1 MCRFLLYLGDP
12 VVVSD
17 LITEPENSLI
27 HQSFH
32 SEEREEPLNGDG
44 FGLAWYVHA
53 LSAHPGLFRSISPA
67 WSNRNLHHLARIT
80 RSHCVLAHV
89 RAASEA
95 SIVSETNCHPFSWG
109 PFAFMHNGDVA
120 SFHELRRVLENTLTD
135 ATYNRLEGSTDSE
148 FLFGF
153 FLDRW
158 HEEERLANLTE
169 RLAVAMQRTIHE
181 VLALLR
187 THGVRAPSYLNLAVS
202 DGHRAVVSRVTNDDP
217 QYAES
222 LHVHT
227 GKVYHCQDGVSC
239 LIEPGS
245 KRPAVIVSS
254 EKLSEDASWQTIPTN
269 HLVVVSEDLQV
280 QLRPIALT
288 ASAP

>member
-1 MCRFLLYLGDP
+1 MCRFLLYLGPP

-44 FGLAWYVHA
+44 FGLAWYVHE
-53 LSAHPGLFRSISPA
+53 LSAHPGVFRSISPA

-89 RAASEA
+89 RAASDA

-120 SFHELRRVLENTLTD
+120 GFHILRRLLENKLSDTG
-135 ATYNRLEGSTDSE
+135 YNRLEGSTDSE
-148 FLFGF
+148 FLFAY

-158 HEEERLANLTE
+158 EEEARVDNATE
-169 RLAVAMQRTIHE
+169 RLATAMRRTIQE
-181 VLALLR
+181 VLALLQQ
-187 THGVRAPSYLNLAVS
+187 HGIKDPSYLNMAVS
-202 DGHRAVVSRVTNDDP
+202 DGHRAVVSRVTNDAP

-227 GKVYHCQDGVSC
+227 GKVYHVENGVAC
-239 LIEPGS
+239 LIDPGP
-245 KRPAVIVSS
+245 RQPAVIVSS
-254 EKLSEDASWQTIPTN
+254 EKLSEEASWQTIPPN
-269 HLVVVSEDLQV
+269 YLVVVSEDLRID
-280 QLRPIALT
+280 LRPIALT
-288 ASAP
+288 AGAS